1 MISKERATAIA
12 LHFNEFGKDATCR
25 KFQIP
30 EETLNRYLRAYRK
43 ETVAEAPKEESNDLL
58 VQIAASKRKLADIN
72 QGLRKENRESY
83 RLYNSLEV
91 VYSEYVTLL
100 KESPFA
106 SFTIPEHT
114 NPEVE
119 RYGIFH
125 MSDLHLNELI
135 APQEAN
141 GNIFDFTVAAKR
153 LQKHVVEAKRLFKCY
168 NVNKVLLAGTGDF
181 INSDRRLSEKLASAT
196 SQVRAS
202 LLATYLIQQVII
214 DLAQDFN
221 MSVAMV
227 VGNESRIGEDDF
239 DSADVLASQN
249 WDYMIF
255 QQLRMLFLGKSVEFV
270 EAFNYIKQVVTLD
283 NGFNVLLI
291 HGNLGKNTASDKHIA
306 QIVQQYVMSG
316 IPIHMI
322 LCGHIHSAAIGD
334 YLSRSSSLC
343 GGNAYSSNDLGCV
356 SRASQ
361 NVYIINPDMG
371 YNGIKI
377 DLQNVD
383 DYVGYNIIEELE
395 RYNIRNTF
403 VNTRVTIETL
413 A

>member
-1 MISKERATAIA
+1 LISKERATAIA
-12 LHFNEFGKDATCR
+12 IHYNEYGKDATCR

-30 EETLNRYLRAYRK
+30 EETLNRYLRAYKK
-43 ETVAEAPKEESNDLL
+43 EAIGGESKEEPCDLL
-58 VQIAASKRKLADIN
+58 VQIAASKQKLADIN

-83 RLYNSLEV
+83 RLYNSLET
-91 VYSEYVTLL
+91 VYSEYVSLL
-100 KESPFA
+100 KTSPFA
-106 SFTIPEHT
+106 SFTIPKHKES
-114 NPEVE
+114 EIE

-141 GNIFDFTVAAKR
+141 GNMFDFTVAAKR
-153 LQKHVVEAKRLFKCY
+153 LQKHVYEAKRLFKCY
-168 NVNKVLLAGTGDF
+168 NVNKVLVAGTGDF

-202 LLATYLIQQVII
+202 LLATYLLQQVII
-214 DLAQDFN
+214 DLAQDFSI
-221 MSVAMV
+221 SVAMV
-227 VGNESRIGEDDF
+227 VGNESRLGEDDF

-255 QQLRMLFLGKSVEFV
+255 QQLRMLFLGKPIEFV
-270 EAFNYIKQVVTLD
+270 EAFNYTKQVVTLD

-291 HGNLGKNTASDKHIA
+291 HGNLGKNTTSDKHIA

-322 LCGHIHSAAIGD
+322 LCGHIHSASIGD
-334 YLSRSSSLC
+334 YLSRSASLC
-343 GGNAYSSNDLGCV
+343 GGNAYSSNDIGCV

-395 RYNIRNTF
+395 RYNIRNTL

>member
-12 LHFNEFGKDATCR
+12 IHFNEFGKDATCR

-30 EETLNRYLRAYRK
+30 EETLNRYLRAYKK
-43 ETVAEAPKEESNDLL
+43 ETADDTEEDSSDLL
-58 VQIAASKRKLADIN
+58 VRIAASKQKLADIN

-83 RLYNSLEV
+83 RLYNSLET

-100 KESPFA
+100 KKSSFVT
-106 SFTIPEHT
+106 FTIPEHKEA
-114 NPEVE
+114 EVE

-125 MSDLHLNELI
+125 MSDLHMNELI
-135 APQEAN
+135 EPQEAN
-141 GNIFDFTVAAKR
+141 GNVYDFSVAAKR
-153 LQKHVVEAKRLFKCY
+153 LQKHVQEAKRLFKCY
-168 NVNKVLLAGTGDF
+168 NVNKVLVAGTGDF

-196 SQVRAS
+196 SQVRAA

-221 MSVAMV
+221 VSVAMV
-227 VGNESRIGEDDF
+227 VGNESRLGEDDF

-255 QQLRMLFLGKSVEFV
+255 QQLRMLFIGKPVEFV
-270 EAFNYIKQVVTLD
+270 EAFNYTKQVVTLD
-283 NGFNVLLI
+283 NGFNILLV

-306 QIVQQYVMSG
+306 QMVQQYVMSG

-322 LCGHIHSAAIGD
+322 LCGHIHSASIGD
-334 YLSRSSSLC
+334 YLSRSASLC
-343 GGNAYSSNDLGCV
+343 GGNAYSSNDLGCI

-361 NVYIINPDMG
+361 NVYIVNPDMG
-371 YNGIKI
+371 YHGMKI
-377 DLQNVD
+377 DLQNTD
-383 DYVGYNIIEELE
+383 GYIGYNIIDELE
-395 RYNIRNTF
+395 RYNVRNTL

-413 A
+413 V

>member
-12 LHFNEFGKDATCR
+12 IHFDEYGKEATCR

-30 EETLNRYLRAYRK
+30 EETLNRYLRAYKK
-43 ETVAEAPKEESNDLL
+43 ETANDTEEDSSDLL
-58 VQIAASKRKLADIN
+58 VRIAASKQKLADIN

-83 RLYNSLEV
+83 RLYNSLET

-100 KESPFA
+100 KKSSFVT
-106 SFTIPEHT
+106 FTIPEHKEA
-114 NPEVE
+114 EVE

-125 MSDLHLNELI
+125 MSDLHMNELI
-135 APQEAN
+135 EPQEAN
-141 GNIFDFTVAAKR
+141 GNVYDFSVAAKR
-153 LQKHVVEAKRLFKCY
+153 LQKHVQEAKRLFKCY
-168 NVNKVLLAGTGDF
+168 NVNKVLVAGTGDF

-214 DLAQDFN
+214 DLAQDFTI
-221 MSVAMV
+221 SVAMV
-227 VGNESRIGEDDF
+227 VGNESRLGEDDF

-255 QQLRMLFLGKSVEFV
+255 QQLRMLFIGKPVEFV
-270 EAFNYIKQVVTLD
+270 EAFNYTKQVVTLD
-283 NGFNVLLI
+283 NGFNILLV

-306 QIVQQYVMSG
+306 QMVQQYVMSG
-316 IPIHMI
+316 VPIHMI
-322 LCGHIHSAAIGD
+322 LCGHIHSASIGD
-334 YLSRSSSLC
+334 YLSRSASLC
-343 GGNAYSSNDLGCV
+343 GGNAYSSNDLGCI

-361 NVYIINPDMG
+361 NVYIVNPDMG
-371 YNGIKI
+371 YHGMKI
-377 DLQNVD
+377 DLQNTD
-383 DYVGYNIIEELE
+383 GYIGYNIIDELE
-395 RYNIRNTF
+395 RYNVRNTL

-413 A
+413 V